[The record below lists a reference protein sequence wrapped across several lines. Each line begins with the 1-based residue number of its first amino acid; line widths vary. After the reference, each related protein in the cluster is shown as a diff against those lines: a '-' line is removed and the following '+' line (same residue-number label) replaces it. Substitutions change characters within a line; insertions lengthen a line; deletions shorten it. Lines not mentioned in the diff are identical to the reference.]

1 MKSLKTNKKI
11 SVIGPILGA
20 ALLAGGLLLALQA
33 SRPTPVYAHEVPSPC
48 DFTTGGGFILIAPG
62 TASSPL
68 AETGHKANFG
78 LVGGC
83 KNGGFFGH
91 VNYVD
96 HNNGLHVSSDTI
108 TAYVNPC
115 PGCSLPP
122 AANNARD
129 ICGTADVSIN
139 GSPVP
144 GTWGFRVRTIDAEQQ
159 SSPPPKDKFGIHIH
173 SLDSSGNAGNTA
185 YLVPTRCLASNSP
198 TGTVMTCSAT
208 NPGGGDI
215 ELHKHN
221 RSNTGPSLTED
232 QISARCGAN
241 DLGY

>member
-1 MKSLKTNKKI
+1 MKATKDNKRL
-11 SVIGPILGA
+11 IGSILA
-20 ALLAGGLLLALQA
+20 ATLLAGGLLLGLQA

-62 TASSPL
+62 EVTNQDGLP
-68 AETGHKANFG
+68 ETGQKANFG

-115 PGCSLPP
+115 PGCAPP

-129 ICGTADVSIN
+129 ICGTADVSIQ
-139 GSPVP
+139 GSSV
-144 GTWGFRVRTIDAEQQ
+144 GTFGFRVRTIDAEQQ

-173 SLDSSGNAGNTA
+173 QLDPSGNATNTV
-185 YLVPTRCLASNSP
+185 YLVQTRCLASDSP
-198 TGTVMTCSAT
+198 TGNVMTCST
-208 NPGGGDI
+208 VNPGGGDI
-215 ELHKHN
+215 ELHKPN
-221 RSNTGPSLTED
+221 PSTTGPFVSED
-232 QISARCGAN
+232 QIAAACGAE

>member
-1 MKSLKTNKKI
+1 MNKKTKSI
-11 SVIGPILGA
+11 VPMLITGLLTG
-20 ALLAGGLLLALQA
+20 ALLVAMLGFK
-33 SRPTPVYAHEVPSPC
+33 STPAAAHMVPFPC
-48 DFTTGGGFILIAPG
+48 DFTTGGGFIFVSQS
-62 TASSPL
+62 TSSSPL
-68 AETGHKANFG
+68 AETGQKANFG

-115 PGCSLPP
+115 PGCSPP

-144 GTWGFRVRTIDAEQQ
+144 GNWGFRVRTIDAEKQ

-173 SLDSSGNAGNTA
+173 SLDSSGNAVSTE
-185 YLVPTRCLASNSP
+185 YLVPTRCLASDGP
-198 TGTVMTCSAT
+198 TGTGTVMTCSAV

-221 RSNTGPSLTED
+221 PSNTGPSLTED
-232 QISARCGAN
+232 QVSARCGAN

>member
-1 MKSLKTNKKI
+1 MKSTKKNNSI
-11 SVIGPILGA
+11 SVIAPMLAA
-20 ALLAGGLLLALQA
+20 ALLATGLLLALQA
-33 SRPTPVYAHEVPSPC
+33 TKPTPVYAHEVPSPC

-68 AETGHKANFG
+68 AETGQKANFG

-108 TAYVNPC
+108 TAYVDPC
-115 PGCSLPP
+115 PGCSPP

-139 GSPVP
+139 GSSL

-159 SSPPPKDKFGIHIH
+159 SFPAPKDKFGIHIH
-173 SLDSSGNAGNTA
+173 SLDSSGNAGSTA
-185 YLVPTRCLASNSP
+185 YLVPTRCLASDSP
-198 TGTVMTCSAT
+198 TGNVMTCSAV

-221 RSNTGPSLTED
+221 PSNTGPSLTET
-232 QISARCGAN
+232 QISAACGAD

>member
-1 MKSLKTNKKI
+1 MKIKKRV
-11 SVIGPILGA
+11 SAIGPILTA
-20 ALLAGGLLLALQA
+20 AIVAAGVLLALQGFRA
-33 SRPTPVYAHEVPSPC
+33 APVYANIVPSPC

-68 AETGHKANFG
+68 AETGQKANFG

-96 HNNGLHVSSDTI
+96 HNNGLHVSSDSI

-115 PGCSLPP
+115 PGCAPP
-122 AANNARD
+122 SANNARD

-139 GSPVP
+139 GSPITGP
-144 GTWGFRVRTIDAEQQ
+144 WGFRVRTIDTEQQ

-173 SLDSSGNAGNTA
+173 FLNPDGSAGSTA
-185 YLVPTRCLASNSP
+185 YLVPTRCLASDSP
-198 TGTVMTCSAT
+198 TGNVSTCSAA

-221 RSNTGPSLTED
+221 PSNTGPSLTEA
-232 QISARCGAN
+232 QITAACGAD

>member
-11 SVIGPILGA
+11 SVIGPMLAA

-33 SRPTPVYAHEVPSPC
+33 TKPTPVYAHEVPSLC

-62 TASSPL
+62 TASNNAGLPESDQ
-68 AETGHKANFG
+68 KANFG

-96 HNNGLHVSSDTI
+96 HNNGLHVSSDSI
-108 TAYVNPC
+108 TGYVNPC
-115 PGCSLPP
+115 GPGCDGVF
-122 AANNARD
+122 AARNARD
-129 ICGTADVSIN
+129 ICGTADVSIR
-139 GSPVP
+139 
-144 GTWGFRVRTIDAEQQ
+144 GTLIGTFNFRVRTIDAEQQ
-159 SSPPPKDKFGIHIH
+159 SSPPPKDKFGI
-173 SLDSSGNAGNTA
+173 LLQNQNTGNID
-185 YLVPTRCLASNSP
+185 YLVPTRCLADDSP
-198 TGTVMTCSAT
+198 TGDVTTCSSV

-221 RSNTGPSLTED
+221 PSTFTN
-232 QISARCGAN
+232 IGASCP
-241 DLGY
+241 DDGGLGY

>member
-1 MKSLKTNKKI
+1 MLIT
-11 SVIGPILGA
+11 GLLTG
-20 ALLAGGLLLALQA
+20 ALLVAMLGFK
-33 SRPTPVYAHEVPSPC
+33 STPAAAHMVPFPC
-48 DFTTGGGFILIAPG
+48 DFTTGGGFIFVSQS
-62 TASSPL
+62 TSSSPL
-68 AETGHKANFG
+68 AETGQKANFG

-115 PGCSLPP
+115 PGCSPP
-122 AANNARD
+122 DANNARD

-173 SLDSSGNAGNTA
+173 SLDSFGNAGSTA
-185 YLVPTRCLASNSP
+185 YLVLQRREPWGRRHRVAQAQSLQHRAKS
-198 TGTVMTCSAT
+198 
-208 NPGGGDI
+208 
-215 ELHKHN
+215 HR
-221 RSNTGPSLTED
+221 RSD
-232 QISARCGAN
+232 QCPVRRER
-241 DLGY
+241 LGILIPWSSSEIA

>member
-33 SRPTPVYAHEVPSPC
+33 SRPTPVYAHEVPSPGAS
-48 DFTTGGGFILIAPG
+48 TMGGGFILIAPG

-91 VNYVD
+91 VTYVAQ
-96 HNNGLHVSSDTI
+96 NNGLHVSSDPI

-115 PGCSLPP
+115 PGCSPP

-129 ICGTADVSIN
+129 ICGTADVIIN
-139 GSPVP
+139 GSAMA
-144 GTWGFRVRTIDAEQQ
+144 TWGFRVRTIDAEQQ

-173 SLDSSGNAGNTA
+173 SLDSFGNAGSTA
-185 YLVPTRCLASNSP
+185 YLVPTRCLASDTP
-198 TGTVMTCSAT
+198 TGNVMTCSAV

-221 RSNTGPSLTED
+221 PSNTGPSLTED
-232 QISARCGAN
+232 QVSARCGAN

>member
-1 MKSLKTNKKI
+1 MKNI
-11 SVIGPILGA
+11 ARILGVLVLV
-20 ALLAGGLLLALQA
+20 LLAAVLL
-33 SRPTPVYAHEVPSPC
+33 TPVAPFKSTIALAHEVVC
-48 DFTTGGGFILIAPG
+48 DFTTGGGFIFVSKS
-62 TASSPL
+62 TSSSPL
-68 AETGHKANFG
+68 AETGRKANFG

-115 PGCSLPP
+115 PGCSPP
-122 AANNARD
+122 DANNARD

-173 SLDSSGNAGNTA
+173 SLDSSGNALSTA
-185 YLVPTRCLASNSP
+185 YLVQTRCLASDSP
-198 TGTVMTCSAT
+198 TGNVMTCSPG

-221 RSNTGPSLTED
+221 PSNTGPSLTEM
-232 QISARCGAN
+232 QISAKCGAD

>member
-1 MKSLKTNKKI
+1 MNKKTKSI
-11 SVIGPILGA
+11 VPMLITGLLTG
-20 ALLAGGLLLALQA
+20 ALLVAMLGFK
-33 SRPTPVYAHEVPSPC
+33 STPAAAHMVPFPC
-48 DFTTGGGFILIAPG
+48 DFTTGGGFIFVSQS
-62 TASSPL
+62 TSSSPL
-68 AETGHKANFG
+68 AETGQKANFG

-115 PGCSLPP
+115 PGCSPP
-122 AANNARD
+122 DANNARD

-173 SLDSSGNAGNTA
+173 SLDSFGNAGSTA
-185 YLVPTRCLASNSP
+185 YLVPTRCLASDTP
-198 TGTVMTCSAT
+198 TGNVMTCSAV

-221 RSNTGPSLTED
+221 PSNTGPSLTED
-232 QISARCGAN
+232 QVSARCGAN

>member
-1 MKSLKTNKKI
+1 MKSPKTNKKI

-62 TASSPL
+62 TATSPMP
-68 AETGHKANFG
+68 ETGRKANFG

-115 PGCSLPP
+115 PGCAPP

-139 GSPVP
+139 GSPL
-144 GTWGFRVRTIDAEQQ
+144 GTFGFRVRTIDAEHQM
-159 SSPPPKDKFGIHIH
+159 SPPPKDKFGIHIH
-173 SLDSSGNAGNTA
+173 YLDSGSTY
-185 YLVPTRCLASNSP
+185 YLVPTRCLASDSP
-198 TGTVMTCSAT
+198 TGDVSTCSAV

-221 RSNTGPSLTED
+221 PSNTGPSLSEQ
-232 QISARCGAN
+232 QITAACGSN

>member
-1 MKSLKTNKKI
+1 MKINKRV
-11 SVIGPILGA
+11 SAIGPILTA
-20 ALLAGGLLLALQA
+20 AIVAAGVLLALQGFRA
-33 SRPTPVYAHEVPSPC
+33 APVYANIVPNPC

-68 AETGHKANFG
+68 AETGQKANFG

-115 PGCSLPP
+115 PGCSPP
-122 AANNARD
+122 ASNNARD

-139 GSPVP
+139 GSPITGP
-144 GTWGFRVRTIDAEQQ
+144 WGFRVRTIDAEQQ
-159 SSPPPKDKFGIHIH
+159 SSPPPKDKFGIHIM
-173 SLDSSGNAGNTA
+173 DSSGNTV
-185 YLVPTRCLASNSP
+185 YLVPTRCLASDSP
-198 TGTVMTCSAT
+198 TGNVSTCSAV

-221 RSNTGPSLTED
+221 PSNTGPSLTEA
-232 QISARCGAN
+232 QITAACGAD

>member
-33 SRPTPVYAHEVPSPC
+33 SRPTSVYAHEVPSPC

-68 AETGHKANFG
+68 AETGRKANFG

-115 PGCSLPP
+115 PGCSPP
-122 AANNARD
+122 DANNARD

-139 GSPVP
+139 GSPR
-144 GTWGFRVRTIDAEQQ
+144 GTWGFRVRTIDAEKQ
-159 SSPPPKDKFGIHIH
+159 SFPPPKDKFGIHIH
-173 SLDSSGNAGNTA
+173 SLDSSGNAGSTA
-185 YLVPTRCLASNSP
+185 YLVRTRCLASDTS

-215 ELHKHN
+215 ELHKPN
-221 RSNTGPSLTED
+221 PSTTGPSLTET
-232 QISARCGAN
+232 QVSAACGAD

>member
-1 MKSLKTNKKI
+1 MSKKQTKI
-11 SVIGPILGA
+11 AKVIPTIFIV
-20 ALLAGGLLLALQA
+20 ALVASALMF
-33 SRPTPVYAHEVPSPC
+33 RDTPVAKAHMVPSPC

-68 AETGHKANFG
+68 AETGQKANFG

-115 PGCSLPP
+115 PGCSPP

-139 GSPVP
+139 GSPL

-159 SSPPPKDKFGIHIH
+159 SSAPPKDKFGIHIH
-173 SLDSSGNAGNTA
+173 SLDSSGNAGSTA
-185 YLVPTRCLASNSP
+185 YLVQTRCLASDTP
-198 TGTVMTCSAT
+198 TGIVSTCSAV

-215 ELHKHN
+215 ELHKPN
-221 RSNTGPSLTED
+221 PSTTGPSMTEA
-232 QISARCGAN
+232 QIGAACGTD

>member
-33 SRPTPVYAHEVPSPC
+33 SRPTSVYAHEVPSPC
-48 DFTTGGGFILIAPG
+48 DFTTGGGFIFVSQS
-62 TASSPL
+62 TSSSPL
-68 AETGHKANFG
+68 PETGQKANFG

-115 PGCSLPP
+115 PGCSPP

-139 GSPVP
+139 GSPV

-159 SSPPPKDKFGIHIH
+159 MSPPPKDKFGIHIH
-173 SLDSSGNAGNTA
+173 DLNSGNTA

-198 TGTVMTCSAT
+198 TGNVMTCSAV

-221 RSNTGPSLTED
+221 PSNTGPSMTEG
-232 QISARCGAN
+232 QISAACGAN